1 MVKKRYVGLLALMAL
16 AATVS
21 CTREEVPGAQTGQN
35 ETYAP
40 DGVGV
45 VEGWVRVKLTD
56 DSNPLPVGTFTRGN
70 VASGDAELDAVAEM
84 LGATEVKR
92 VFNDGGRFAER
103 RRKWGLHLWYDV
115 KFDESLPVS
124 RAAAEFGALKNVA
137 YAQPIPQIKILDA
150 EPGIPA
156 EMVFVPSQ
164 MKITRP
170 EEKFFNDPDLSLQ
183 WHYNNTGT
191 MPGSVVGSD
200 INAFAAWEKT
210 AGNPAVI
217 IAVTDEGVQY
227 DHPDLAA
234 NIWINEAEK
243 NGTPGVDD
251 DNNGYV
257 DDVYGWNTVY
267 NKPEII
273 PMSHGTHVAG
283 TVAAVNNNGV
293 GVCGVAGGTGKGDG
307 AKIMIVQIYDDT
319 DPSMKEN
326 PATRPDA
333 FIYAADNG
341 AVISQNSWAYM
352 AGTALDA
359 AVSDAIDYFIANA
372 GWDDK
377 DGDGEND
384 TYVGPMD
391 GGIMCFAAGNE
402 NTGVLQPAA
411 DPRVIG
417 VAAIGVEKQKGSYS
431 NYGES
436 IDISAP
442 GGTYTSGGN
451 NNTAHQVYSTDVNGT
466 YSYKYGTSMAT
477 PHISGVTALIISYYG
492 DLEGGTPTF
501 TEEQCKEI
509 LLKSYQP
516 IGAYNSKYEGKL
528 GVGLVDAGLIFAEN
542 PETAPADVTNPAGSV
557 LENFVTIQWTVPADG
572 NGEAVASFRVQY
584 TGEGVGKREGLDPV
598 TGDMLLNNS
607 MAVGETFSYKWT
619 GIYNTNYTFKVV
631 AIDRYGNE
639 STGEVS
645 FSCQTGDF
653 SNNSKPSRL
662 KAFDDLVIATAG
674 EENAVT
680 FTLSEYFT
688 DPDIEKGD
696 ALRYEIVN
704 QNENIAKVEV
714 SNDGIMT
721 VTPLAKG
728 TLRIMVNCYD
738 LSGELAQNGMNITVQ
753 NGPDPSDPVEPGTA
767 GSIQLTSNP
776 VADEL
781 GIVVGDQSMTAEV
794 AVYDAAAR
802 LAMKHN
808 VAFTDGNATVDVKAL
823 APGIYSLVVSY
834 GDVRLNT
841 TFVKK

>member
-1 MVKKRYVGLLALMAL
+1 MVKRKYAAILALMAF
-16 AATVS
+16 AAAVS
-21 CTREEVPGAQTGQN
+21 CTREEILGTQTGQN
-35 ETYAP
+35 ETYVP
-40 DGVGV
+40 DGAGV

-56 DSNPLPVGTFTRGN
+56 GSNPLPVGTFTRGN
-70 VASGDAELDAVAEM
+70 IASGDAELDAVASM

-124 RAAAEFGALKNVA
+124 RAVSELGTLGNVA

-150 EPGIPA
+150 EPGIPS

-170 EEKFFNDPDLSLQ
+170 EEMFFNDPELSMQ
-183 WHYNNTGT
+183 WHYNNTGS
-191 MPGSVVGSD
+191 MSGSVAGSD
-200 INAFAAWEKT
+200 INAFAAWDKT

-217 IAVTDEGVQY
+217 VAVTDEGIQY

-234 NIWINEAEK
+234 NIWVNEAEK
-243 NGTPGVDD
+243 NGTPGEDD

-293 GVCGVAGGTGKGDG
+293 GVCGVAGGTGKNDG

-319 DPSMKEN
+319 DPSIKEN
-326 PATRPDA
+326 AATRPDA
-333 FIYAADNG
+333 FVYAADNG

-352 AGTALDA
+352 AGTALDG

-402 NTGVLQPAA
+402 NSGVLQPAA

-417 VAAIGVEKQKGSYS
+417 VAAVGVEYKKGAYS

-442 GGTYTSGGN
+442 GGTYASGGN
-451 NNTAHQVYSTDVNGT
+451 NNTTHQIYSTDINGT

-477 PHISGVTALIISYYG
+477 PHVSGVAALIISYYG
-492 DLEGGTPTF
+492 DLDGGTPAF

-509 LLKSYQP
+509 LLRSYRS
-516 IGAYNSKYEGKL
+516 IGAYNKQYEGKL
-528 GVGLVDAGLIFAEN
+528 GIGLLDAGLIFAEN
-542 PETAPADVTNPAGSV
+542 PETAPAEVTNPTGSV
-557 LENFVTIQWTVPADG
+557 LENFVTLQWTAPADG
-572 NGEAVASFRVQY
+572 NGEAVASFRVRY
-584 TGEGVGKREGLDPV
+584 VGEGIGKREGLEPV
-598 TGDMLLNNS
+598 NGEFLLNNE
-607 MAVGETFSYKWT
+607 MAPGETFSYRWT
-619 GIYNTNYTFKVV
+619 GIYNTEYTFNVS

-639 STGEVS
+639 SAGEVG
-645 FSCQTGDF
+645 FTCQTGDF
-653 SNNSKPSRL
+653 TNSKPSRV
-662 KAFDDLVIATAG
+662 KAFDDLVIAAAG
-674 EENAVT
+674 EDNAVT
-680 FTLSEYFT
+680 FTLTEYFS
-688 DPDIEKGD
+688 DSDIEKGD
-696 ALRYEIVN
+696 ALRYEIIN
-704 QNENIAKVEV
+704 QNEDIVKVEV
-714 SNDGIMT
+714 SKDGIMT

-728 TLRIMVNCYD
+728 SLRIMVNCYD
-738 LSGELAQNGMNITVQ
+738 LSGEMVQNGMSITVQ
-753 NGPDPSDPVEPGTA
+753 NGPTPSEPVEPGA
-767 GSIQLTSNP
+767 AESIQLRFNP
-776 VADEL
+776 VVEEL
-781 GIVVGDQSMTAEV
+781 RIVIGDKSMTAELT
-794 AVYDAAAR
+794 VYDAAAR
-802 LAMKHN
+802 LVMQRS
-808 VAFTDGNATVDVKAL
+808 VAFTDGNAAVDVQSL
-823 APGIYSLVVSY
+823 ASGVYSLVVSY